1 MRLRLHHRLA
11 LPFVA
16 VAVAATAGATFYA
29 VNEARRW
36 VSDRRQED
44 ARATAQLLRR
54 AEYAT
59 NPALLR
65 VAADLTNVDVLTF
78 RDDGA
83 VIASTFLAEV
93 PAELLA
99 LALSAERPRPQSCGD
114 SCFIEYADVV
124 GAPGTIVAVVAGRG
138 APDPLTESTIN
149 TIWLAGIVGVV
160 LLVGTSQVL
169 ARRVTARL
177 QRLVDFTRRAATD
190 TTQRAEDGRDEIGR
204 LGAAFNALLDQLN
217 AQQQALMRSEKL
229 AVAGMMAARVAHDVR
244 NPLSSIKMQTQLL
257 QAQATPGS
265 DDEAILEAV
274 LRDVNQLDAV
284 VRDLLETARPEA
296 PAIEPVRLA
305 GLIAATVESFRA
317 QLAHRRIA
325 LTLALDE
332 AAGPVAVDPGR
343 MRRAL
348 VNVLTNAAE
357 ATRAGGAIAITLRE
371 EADGQVLEVADDG
384 VGIDP
389 TIAGRVFDPF
399 VSTKSD
405 GVGLGLVNAR
415 AIVESHG
422 GRISIEPRAPSGTLV
437 TIRLPRRSTN
447 G

>member
-1 MRLRLHHRLA
+1 MRLSLHHRLA

-16 VAVAATAGATFYA
+16 VAVAATAAATFFA
-29 VNEARRW
+29 VTEARRW

-44 ARATAQLLRR
+44 ARATAHLLRR

-65 VAADLTNVDVLTF
+65 VAADLTNVDALTF
-78 RDDGA
+78 REDGA

-99 LALSAERPRPQSCGD
+99 LALSVERPRPASCGE
-114 SCFIEYADVV
+114 SCFIEYAEVV
-124 GAPGTIVAVVAGRG
+124 GAPGTVVAVVAGRG
-138 APDPLTESTIN
+138 APNPLTESTIN
-149 TIWLAGIVGVV
+149 TIWLAGVVGVV

-169 ARRVTARL
+169 ARRVTARI

-190 TTQRAEDGRDEIGR
+190 TSERADDGRDEIGR
-204 LGAAFNALLDQLN
+204 LGAAFNGLLDQLN

-257 QAQATPGS
+257 QAQVAPGS
-265 DDEAILEAV
+265 DQAAILAAV
-274 LRDVNQLDAV
+274 LRDVNQLDSV

-296 PAIEPVRLA
+296 PAVEPVRLD
-305 GLIAATVESFRA
+305 GLIAATVEPFKA

-332 AAGPVAVDPGR
+332 TVGPVAVDPGR

-357 ATRAGGAIAITLRE
+357 ATRAGGAIDITLHE
-371 EADGQVLEVADDG
+371 DADSQILEVADDG
-384 VGIDP
+384 VGLDP
-389 TIAGRVFDPF
+389 AVAGHVFDPF
-399 VSTKSD
+399 VSTKPD

-422 GRISIEPRAPSGTLV
+422 GKITLEPRAPSGTLV
-437 TIRLPRRSTN
+437 TIRLPKRIPH